1 MRALRLAGAGA
12 LALACAACSSQLS
25 ALQGERTVTQWIAPP
40 AAGATGASGAA
51 PAASASPTA
60 PAETLEVPAVFT
72 LKNPTMG
79 PITVQ
84 SVRAPVGVEVSTIP
98 PLPAT
103 IRGGATLEVAVIAR
117 FRRDRPEAVRRILLE
132 TANQPPLELLVQARM
147 KPEGAPK

>member
-1 MRALRLAGAGA
+1 MRALSLAGVGA

-40 AAGATGASGAA
+40 AAGTPGAA
-51 PAASASPTA
+51 PAAASPGA
-60 PAETLEVPAVFT
+60 PAETVEVPAVFT

-103 IRGGATLEVAVIAR
+103 IRGGATLEVAVVAR
-117 FRRDRPEAVRRILLE
+117 FRRDRPDSVRRILLE
-132 TANQPPLELLVQARM
+132 TANQPPVELLVQARI